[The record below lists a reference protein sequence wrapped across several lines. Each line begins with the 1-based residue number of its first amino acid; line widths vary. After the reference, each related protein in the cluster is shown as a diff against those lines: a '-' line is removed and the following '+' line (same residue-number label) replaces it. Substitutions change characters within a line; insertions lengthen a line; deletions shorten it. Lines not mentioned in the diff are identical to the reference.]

1 MLGPET
7 GYNQFMDNN
16 LKGKHVDISYLELLE
31 HIIKNGV
38 VKTDRTGTGTKSV
51 LGYQMRFNLA
61 DGFPLLTT
69 KKVPI
74 KSIIHELIWFLRGDT
89 NLKYLADNN
98 VPIWNE
104 WPYKAYLI
112 KNKIEVPRTG
122 SEEWN
127 SGMKEFVDKI
137 KSDENFAKEYG
148 NLGPIYGYQ
157 WRSWPAYAKSSD
169 EAKPKTEATH
179 IDQLKNVIEQI
190 KNTPDSR
197 RLIVSAWNVAD
208 IEEMAKAGLPPC
220 HCFFQFYVAPPA
232 TPADGRGKLSCQL
245 YQRSC
250 DTFLGLPFNIA
261 SYALLTM
268 IIAQI
273 TGLEVGEFVW
283 TGGDV
288 HLYSNHTEQANLQLS
303 RKSDIRK
310 MPRMVINSDKKELED
325 FTIEDFE
332 LLDYNPHEGIKAP
345 IAV

>member
-1 MLGPET
+1 M
-7 GYNQFMDNN
+7 Q
-16 LKGKHVDISYLELLE
+16 GKHVDESYLDLLE

-38 VKTDRTGTGTKSV
+38 TKTDRTGTGTQSV
-51 LGYQMRFNLA
+51 FGYQMRFNLS

-74 KSIIHELIWFLRGDT
+74 KSIIHELLWFLRGDT

-98 VPIWNE
+98 VHIWDE

-112 KNKIEVPRTG
+112 KNKINVPKSG

-127 SGMKEFVDKI
+127 TGIKEFIEKI
-137 KSDENFAKEYG
+137 KTDEKFAKEYG

-157 WRSWPAYAKSSD
+157 WRNWPAANGK
-169 EAKPKTEATH
+169 H
-179 IDQLKNVIEQI
+179 IDQLANIIEQI
-190 KNTPDSR
+190 KKNPDSR
-197 RLIVSAWNVAD
+197 RLLVSAWNVGD
-208 IEEMAKAGLPPC
+208 IDEMAKAGLPPC
-220 HCFFQFYVAPPA
+220 HTIFQFYVAN
-232 TPADGRGKLSCQL
+232 GKLSCQL

-250 DTFLGLPFNIA
+250 DTFLGVPFNIA

-273 TGLEVGEFVW
+273 CELEAGEFVW

-288 HLYSNHTEQANLQLS
+288 HLYSNHLEQAKIQLA
-303 RKSDIRK
+303 RRNDIRPMPK
-310 MPRMVINSDKKELED
+310 MKINPNKNKVED
-325 FTIEDFE
+325 FTIDDFK
-332 LLDYNPHEGIKAP
+332 LVDYDPHEGIKAP